1 VSQVQSKLPRLRHH
15 HYLRLVPVVY
25 RHTAVSR
32 RDVFLASYPKS
43 GNTWLKFMLA
53 HLLGGREAD
62 LDNDSTVIADVGS
75 HRTTPRV
82 LPGGGR
88 LIKSHEP
95 YASPQ
100 KRFYRKAIYLIRDGR
115 DVAVSYYYTLIR
127 RGLYE
132 GDFGPFLRLFLG
144 GAADG
149 YGPWH
154 EHVES
159 WLSSPLRERGSL
171 LALRYED
178 LLADPARNLCAAME
192 FLGAPVTADRAEQT
206 VRAYTAE
213 RMRERERRSRF
224 HERKQ
229 RRDIMFVR
237 SAKAGDWA
245 ETFTPSDEELFA
257 RVTGGLLDRLG
268 YASPS

>member
-1 VSQVQSKLPRLRHH
+1 VRLLP
-15 HYLRLVPVVY
+15 VFY
-25 RHTAVSR
+25 RHAAVSR
-32 RDVFLASYPKS
+32 RDAFLVSYPKS

-75 HRTTPRV
+75 HRDTPRV
-82 LPGGGR
+82 LPDGGR

-95 YASPQ
+95 YTSPQ

-115 DVAVSYYYTLIR
+115 DVAVSYYFTLIR

-132 GDFGPFLRLFLG
+132 GDFGPFLRLFLSG
-144 GAADG
+144 GVDG

-154 EHVES
+154 EHVSS
-159 WLSSPLRERGSL
+159 WLGCPLRQHGSL
-171 LALRYED
+171 MVVKYED
-178 LLADPARNLCAAME
+178 LLADPTGKLTAAVE
-192 FLGAPVTADRAEQT
+192 FLGVPVGPDRIEQTVGVYTADRM
-206 VRAYTAE
+206 RA
-213 RMRERERRSRF
+213 RERTSRF

-237 SAKAGDWA
+237 SARAGDWA
-245 ETFTPSDEELFA
+245 ETFTPSEEELFA
-257 RVTGGLLDRLG
+257 QATGGLLERLG
-268 YASPS
+268 YGSPS